1 MNNVCLCRRS
11 LKVFHSK
18 PRTGIKLLTGDTV
31 VYAEFARV
39 VGYLEMKSSH
49 EDLYFLFDLGDS
61 RFQCN

>member
-1 MNNVCLCRRS
+1 M
-11 LKVFHSK
+11 
-18 PRTGIKLLTGDTV
+18 KLLTGDTV